1 MNRFILAFV
10 AASVL
15 SSGALAQNAP
25 QPFCNV
31 VGNNPLTQTE
41 SDITIACSGM
51 PEALAG
57 PLTAVLT
64 RILQERLDP
73 QQVNAKL
80 NEVAALPVEG
90 AARTVTEDQRQAIM
104 RSLQGK
110 PAAEVAMIA
119 HPLVE
124 DTAEL
129 AQALATPLV
138 MVGWQLQGNQIR
150 RAAPRN
156 LDPVP
161 GIAIVVRDPAK
172 LPPKAEQLKTALI
185 AGKLGPTVIS
195 DPAMAPDAVLLWV
208 GRRPGAPPEPPK

>member
-1 MNRFILAFV
+1 MNRFVLAV
-10 AASVL
+10 AAVSIV
-15 SSGALAQNAP
+15 SSAALAQNPP
-25 QPFCNV
+25 QPSCNV
-31 VGNNPLTQTE
+31 IGTNPLTQNE
-41 SDITIACSGM
+41 SDVTIACSGM
-51 PEALAG
+51 PEAMAG

-73 QQVNAKL
+73 QQVIAKL
-80 NEVAALPVEG
+80 GEVAALPVEG
-90 AARTVTEDQRQAIM
+90 AARTVNDDQRQAIVK
-104 RSLQGK
+104 SLHGK

-129 AQALATPLV
+129 AQALASPLV

-150 RAAPRN
+150 RAAPRH
-156 LDPVP
+156 LDLVP
-161 GIAIVVRDPAK
+161 GIAIVVRDAAK

>member
-1 MNRFILAFV
+1 MNRFVLAF
-10 AASVL
+10 AAGSIV
-15 SSGALAQNAP
+15 SSGALAQNPP

-31 VGNNPLTQTE
+31 IGTNPLTQNE
-41 SDITIACSGM
+41 SDVTIACAGM

-73 QQVNAKL
+73 QQVLAKL
-80 NEVAALPVEG
+80 GEVAALPVEG
-90 AARTVTEDQRQAIM
+90 SARTVTDDQRQAIVK
-104 RSLQGK
+104 SLHGK

-119 HPLVE
+119 HPLVD

-129 AQALATPLV
+129 AQAVATPLV

-150 RAAPRN
+150 RAAPRH

-161 GIAIVVRDPAK
+161 GIAIVVRDAGK

-185 AGKLGPTVIS
+185 AGRLGPSLVS
-195 DPAMAPDAVLLWV
+195 DPAMAPDAVLLWI
-208 GRRPGAPPEPPK
+208 GRRPGAAPEPVK

>member
-1 MNRFILAFV
+1 
-10 AASVL
+10 
-15 SSGALAQNAP
+15 
-25 QPFCNV
+25 
-31 VGNNPLTQTE
+31 
-41 SDITIACSGM
+41 
-51 PEALAG
+51 
-57 PLTAVLT
+57 LTAVLT

>member
-1 MNRFILAFV
+1 MNRFVLAF
-10 AASVL
+10 AAGSIV
-15 SSGALAQNAP
+15 SSGALAQNPP

-31 VGNNPLTQTE
+31 IGTNPLTQNE
-41 SDITIACSGM
+41 SDVTIACAGM

-73 QQVNAKL
+73 QQVLAKL
-80 NEVAALPVEG
+80 GEVAALPVEG
-90 AARTVTEDQRQAIM
+90 SARTVTDDQRQAIVK
-104 RSLQGK
+104 SLQGK

-119 HPLVE
+119 HPLVD

-129 AQALATPLV
+129 AQAVATPLV

-150 RAAPRN
+150 RAAPRL

-161 GIAIVVRDPAK
+161 GIAIVVRDAGK
-172 LPPKAEQLKTALI
+172 LPPKAEQLKAALI
-185 AGKLGPTVIS
+185 AGRLGPTLLS
-195 DPAMAPDAVLLWV
+195 DPGMAPDAVLLWI
-208 GRRPGAPPEPPK
+208 GRRPGAPVEPVK